1 MRDTYAGS
9 AALLSNVR
17 LWLFFAFKLVSEQRG
32 PVMMFFRCYDAGFIA
47 WIVIF
52 YQKRVEWG
60 ATADYLSFNIM
71 IGKP

>member
-1 MRDTYAGS
+1 MSDFY
-9 AALLSNVR
+9 
-17 LWLFFAFKLVSEQRG
+17 FFASKLVPELRG
-32 PVMMFFRCYDAGFIA
+32 PVMLFFDAGFIA